1 MLYELTVLGTCAKVD
16 ADAIAEDVKTEQN
29 KNAFAKR
36 YLKTA
41 EAFSDCMVLPG
52 EQMKTEP
59 VILRSV
65 GIAGRAYERISIS
78 WSLQTL
84 QNGVLMKTTKKLSL
98 LSKICF
104 GIGAFG
110 KDAVYAIVGTYLM
123 MYLTDYRSVAPA
135 FVGGLFMVARIW
147 DAFND
152 PFMGMVVDNTRS
164 KWGKFRPWIMIGTI
178 LNAIVLVLLFLNN
191 GMEGYSY
198 LVWCSV
204 FYILWG
210 MTYTIMDI
218 PYWSLVPALTDDE
231 DERSQ
236 ISAIPRIFASCAW
249 LVINSFG
256 LFFVSKLGA
265 GNDVKGFSILAIIIA
280 VIFVLASLVTVLTC
294 KEQVVTAQAEKTS
307 VKGMIDVLF
316 KNDQVK
322 VILGI
327 ALFFNIAY
335 QLSNSFALYYFK
347 YVAERTYAVEG
358 NGMLYPVYAGVA
370 GVAQM
375 VSMAVL
381 PFLSKKIGKKISFA
395 MASFLPVIGF
405 AALWILGYIMP
416 TNAFAVGVCSCII
429 NAGIGFMLVFIT
441 VILSEVVD
449 YGEYKLG
456 TRNESILFSMQ
467 TFVVKFAGAFSG
479 FVSGI
484 GLTLIGYV
492 ANQQQTPG
500 AEMGMRV
507 IMFLI
512 PAVLSALCFVFYI
525 VGYKL
530 TPEFYTKMREE
541 LHARKER

>member
-1 MLYELTVLGTCAKVD
+1 M
-16 ADAIAEDVKTEQN
+16 N
-29 KNAFAKR
+29 
-36 YLKTA
+36 
-41 EAFSDCMVLPG
+41 
-52 EQMKTEP
+52 
-59 VILRSV
+59 
-65 GIAGRAYERISIS
+65 
-78 WSLQTL
+78 
-84 QNGVLMKTTKKLSL
+84 KKLSF
-98 LSKICF
+98 LSKLCF

-164 KWGKFRPWIMIGTI
+164 KWGKFRPWILVGTI
-178 LNAIVLVLLFLNN
+178 LNAIVLVLLFANN
-191 GMEGYSY
+191 GLEGKSY
-198 LVWCSV
+198 LVWCSI

-256 LFFVSKLGA
+256 LIMVSKLGG
-265 GNDVKGFSILAIIIA
+265 GNDVKGFSILAIIIS
-280 VIFVLASLVTVLTC
+280 VVFIFASLVTCLTC
-294 KEQVVTAQAEKTS
+294 KEQVVTPKAEKTS

-347 YVAERTYAVEG
+347 YVAERTYASDG
-358 NGMLYPVYAGVA
+358 NGVLYPVYAAVA
-370 GVAQM
+370 GFAQM
-375 VSMAVL
+375 GSMAVL
-381 PFLSKKIGKKISFA
+381 PFLSKKIGKKVSFF
-395 MASFLPVIGF
+395 MASFLPVFGF
-405 AALWILGYIMP
+405 AALWILGYVAPKNVIG
-416 TNAFAVGVCSCII
+416 VGVCSAIV
-429 NAGIGFMLVFIT
+429 NSGIGFMLVFIT

-449 YGEYKLG
+449 YGEYSLG

-484 GLTLIGYV
+484 GLTAIGYV
-492 ANQQQTPG
+492 ANKQQSAS

-507 IMFLI
+507 IMFAI
-512 PAVLSALCFVFYI
+512 PAVLSALCFLIYAK
-525 VGYKL
+525 GYKL

-541 LHARKER
+541 LHARKGEE

>member
-1 MLYELTVLGTCAKVD
+1 M
-16 ADAIAEDVKTEQN
+16 
-29 KNAFAKR
+29 
-36 YLKTA
+36 
-41 EAFSDCMVLPG
+41 S
-52 EQMKTEP
+52 
-59 VILRSV
+59 
-65 GIAGRAYERISIS
+65 
-78 WSLQTL
+78 
-84 QNGVLMKTTKKLSL
+84 KKLSWV
-98 LSKICF
+98 SKLCF

-135 FVGGLFMVARIW
+135 FVGALFMVARIW

-164 KWGKFRPWIMIGTI
+164 KWGKFRPWILIGTI
-178 LNAIVLVLLFLNN
+178 LNAIVLALLFANN
-191 GMEGYSY
+191 GLEGRSY
-198 LVWCSV
+198 LVWCAV

-231 DERSQ
+231 NERSQ
-236 ISAIPRIFASCAW
+236 ISAIPRIFASFAW

-256 LFFVSKLGA
+256 LIMVAKLGA
-265 GNDVKGFSILAIIIA
+265 GDDVRGFAILACIIS
-280 VIFVLASLVTVLTC
+280 VVFVVASLLTVATC
-294 KEQVVTAQAEKTS
+294 KEQIITPKAEKTS

-347 YVAERTYAVEG
+347 YVAERTYATEG
-358 NGMLYPVYAGVA
+358 NGVLYPVYAAVA
-370 GVAQM
+370 GFAQM
-375 VSMAVL
+375 GSMAVL
-381 PFLSKKIGKKISFA
+381 PFLSKKIGKKISFFF
-395 MASFLPVIGF
+395 ASFLPVLGF
-405 AALWILGYIMP
+405 ALLWIFGYLAP
-416 TNAFAVGVCSCII
+416 KNVFLVGVCSAVI
-429 NAGIGFMLVFIT
+429 NSGVGFMLVFIT
-441 VILSEVVD
+441 VILAEVVD

-479 FVSGI
+479 FVGGI
-484 GLTLIGYV
+484 GLTAIGYV
-492 ANQQQTPG
+492 ANQQQTNG
-500 AEMGMRV
+500 AEAGMRI

-512 PAVLSALCFVFYI
+512 PALLSAMCYLIFAK
-525 VGYKL
+525 GYKL
-530 TPEFYTKMREE
+530 TPEFYANMREE
-541 LHARKER
+541 LRSRKE

>member
-1 MLYELTVLGTCAKVD
+1 M
-16 ADAIAEDVKTEQN
+16 
-29 KNAFAKR
+29 
-36 YLKTA
+36 
-41 EAFSDCMVLPG
+41 S
-52 EQMKTEP
+52 
-59 VILRSV
+59 
-65 GIAGRAYERISIS
+65 
-78 WSLQTL
+78 
-84 QNGVLMKTTKKLSL
+84 KKLSWV
-98 LSKICF
+98 SKLCF

-135 FVGGLFMVARIW
+135 FVGALFMVARIW

-164 KWGKFRPWIMIGTI
+164 KWGKFRPWILIGTI
-178 LNAIVLVLLFLNN
+178 LNAIVLALLFANN
-191 GMEGYSY
+191 GLEGRSY
-198 LVWCSV
+198 LVWCAV

-231 DERSQ
+231 NERSQ
-236 ISAIPRIFASCAW
+236 ISAIPRIFASFAW

-256 LFFVSKLGA
+256 LIMVAKLGA
-265 GNDVKGFSILAIIIA
+265 GDDVRGFAILACIIS
-280 VIFVLASLVTVLTC
+280 VVFVVASLLTVATC
-294 KEQVVTAQAEKTS
+294 KEQIITPKAEKTS

-347 YVAERTYAVEG
+347 YVAERTYATEG
-358 NGMLYPVYAGVA
+358 NGVLYPVYAAVA
-370 GVAQM
+370 GFAQM
-375 VSMAVL
+375 GSMAVL
-381 PFLSKKIGKKISFA
+381 PFLSKKIGKKISFFF
-395 MASFLPVIGF
+395 ASFLPVLGF
-405 AALWILGYIMP
+405 ALLWIFGYLAP
-416 TNAFAVGVCSCII
+416 KNVFLVGVCSAVI
-429 NAGIGFMLVFIT
+429 NSGVGFMLVFIT
-441 VILSEVVD
+441 VILAEVVD

-484 GLTLIGYV
+484 GLTAIGYV
-492 ANQQQTPG
+492 ANQQQTVG
-500 AEMGMRV
+500 AEAGMRI

-512 PAVLSALCFVFYI
+512 PALLSAMCYLIFAK
-525 VGYKL
+525 GYKL
-530 TPEFYTKMREE
+530 TPEYYANMREE
-541 LHARKER
+541 LRSRKG

>member
-1 MLYELTVLGTCAKVD
+1 ME
-16 ADAIAEDVKTEQN
+16 
-29 KNAFAKR
+29 
-36 YLKTA
+36 
-41 EAFSDCMVLPG
+41 
-52 EQMKTEP
+52 
-59 VILRSV
+59 
-65 GIAGRAYERISIS
+65 
-78 WSLQTL
+78 
-84 QNGVLMKTTKKLSL
+84 KKLSW

-110 KDAVYAIVGTYLM
+110 KDAVYALVGTYLM

-135 FVGGLFMVARIW
+135 FVGVLFMVARIW

-164 KWGKFRPWIMIGTI
+164 KWGKFRPWILIGTV
-178 LNAIVLVLLFLNN
+178 LNAIVIVLLFLDN
-191 GMEGYSY
+191 GIEGKGY

-231 DERSQ
+231 NERSQ
-236 ISAIPRIFASCAW
+236 ISAIPRIFASFAW

-256 LFFVSKLGA
+256 LVMVAKFG
-265 GNDVKGFSILAIIIA
+265 GGDDVKGFSILAIVIA
-280 VIFVLASLVTVLTC
+280 VVFIFASLVTCLTC
-294 KEQVVTAQAEKTS
+294 KEQVITPKSEKTT
-307 VKGMIDVLF
+307 VKGMINVLF

-322 VILGI
+322 MILGI
-327 ALFFNIAY
+327 ALFFNVAY

-347 YVAERTYAVEG
+347 YVAERTYETAG
-358 NGMLYPVYAGVA
+358 NGVLYPIYAGVA
-370 GVAQM
+370 GFAQM
-375 VSMAVL
+375 ASMAIL
-381 PFLSKKIGKKISFA
+381 PMFSKKIGKKISFA
-395 MASFLPVIGF
+395 CASFLPVIGF
-405 AALWILGYIMP
+405 AALWILGYVMP
-416 TNAFAVGVCSCII
+416 KNKLAVGVCSAVV

-449 YGEYKLG
+449 YGEYTLG

-484 GLTLIGYV
+484 GLTLIGYK
-492 ANQQQTPG
+492 ANVKQTAG
-500 AEMGMRV
+500 AEMGMRF

-512 PAVLSALCFVFYI
+512 PAILSALCFLIYI
-525 VGYKL
+525 KGYKL
-530 TPEFYTKMREE
+530 TPEFYSKMRKE
-541 LHARKER
+541 LAERRKES

>member
-1 MLYELTVLGTCAKVD
+1 
-16 ADAIAEDVKTEQN
+16 
-29 KNAFAKR
+29 
-36 YLKTA
+36 
-41 EAFSDCMVLPG
+41 
-52 EQMKTEP
+52 MK
-59 VILRSV
+59 
-65 GIAGRAYERISIS
+65 
-78 WSLQTL
+78 
-84 QNGVLMKTTKKLSL
+84 KKLSFI
-98 LSKICF
+98 SKLCF

-135 FVGGLFMVARIW
+135 FVGVLFMVARIW
-147 DAFND
+147 DAVND

-164 KWGKFRPWIMIGTI
+164 KWGKFRPWILIGTI
-178 LNAIVLVLLFLNN
+178 LNAIVLVLLFANN
-191 GMEGYSY
+191 GLEGRSY
-198 LVWCSV
+198 LVWCSI

-256 LFFVSKLGA
+256 LVLVTKFGH

-280 VIFVLASLVTVLTC
+280 IVFIIASVLTVLTC
-294 KEQVVTAQAEKTS
+294 KERVVTPNAEKTS
-307 VKGMIDVLF
+307 VKGMINVLF

-347 YVAERTYAVEG
+347 YVAERTYATEG
-358 NGMLYPVYAGVA
+358 NGVLYSVYAAVA
-370 GVAQM
+370 GFAQM
-375 VSMAVL
+375 GSMAIL
-381 PFLSKKIGKKISFA
+381 PFLSKKIGKKVSFFF
-395 MASFLPVIGF
+395 ASFLPVIGF
-405 AALWILGYIMP
+405 AILWILGYVAP
-416 TNAFAVGVCSCII
+416 KNVVGVGICSAIV
-429 NAGIGFMLVFIT
+429 NSGIGFMLVFIT

-479 FVSGI
+479 FLSGI
-484 GLTLIGYV
+484 GLTVIGYV
-492 ANQQQTPG
+492 ANKKQTVG
-500 AEMGMRV
+500 AENGMRI

-512 PAVLSALCFVFYI
+512 PAVLSALCYLI
-525 VGYKL
+525 YAKGYKL
-530 TPEFYTKMREE
+530 TPEYYTEIRNE
-541 LHARKER
+541 LHNRAEEN